1 MSESDVINVNVIR
14 ALYAIA
20 ETLESSISQR

>member
-1 MSESDVINVNVIR
+1 MSESDVINVNVIP